1 MQRPIRI
8 GTRGSLLA
16 LTQTRMVRRLL
27 GKAHGVKES
36 DFDEAFPI
44 EVIKTSGDRIQD
56 QALNAIGG
64 KGLFTKELEEAMSE
78 NGIDIAVHSMKD
90 MPTVLPD
97 GLVLPC
103 MLEREDPRDAFISPK
118 ASGLADLAQGA
129 TVGSTSLRRQAQIMA
144 MRPDLK
150 VVTYRGNVQ
159 TRLKKLVDG
168 EVDATILA
176 LAGMRRLG
184 IEDKIT
190 SVIEESEMLPA
201 VAQGAIGI
209 EMREDD
215 DRVREALKPLNHRPT
230 ILAVVAERA
239 LLAILDGSCRTPI
252 GGQARFEGDELTLR
266 GLVLMPDGTDAHRH
280 MASSKVECGADAI
293 ALGVEVGSYLRQEA
307 GEEFFEKLAAM
318 M

>member
-16 LTQTRMVRRLL
+16 LTQTRMVRGLL
-27 GKAHGVKES
+27 GKAHGVEES

-64 KGLFTKELEEAMSE
+64 KGLFTKELEEAMTE
-78 NGIDIAVHSMKD
+78 GRIDIAVHSMKD

-159 TRLKKLVDG
+159 TRLKKLADG

-184 IEDKIT
+184 IEDEIT

-215 DRVREALKPLNHRPT
+215 DLVREALKPLNHRPT

-239 LLAILDGSCRTPI
+239 LLAVLDGSCRTPI

-280 MASSKVECGADAI
+280 LASSQVECGADAI
-293 ALGVEVGSYLRQEA
+293 ALGVEVGSYLRREA
-307 GEEFFEKLAAM
+307 GEEFFKKLAAM